1 MDVHREL
8 GDVTEEDIRAA
19 HARDLAVQDKFG
31 VHFLTFWFNQPD
43 GRAFCLVEA
52 PNKESAIA
60 CHKHSHGLVPHD
72 MIEVERPTVGQ
83 FMGDWEANIPEI
95 ARIDGPGSPL
105 DSGLRAI
112 MFTDLEGSTA
122 ISSQDGDRRAMEV
135 IERHDAIVRAA
146 LTNAVGARSNT
157 SATASSPAS
166 ITSAGLWTAASPS
179 SGTSPESMTAG
190 PAVACGS
197 G

>member
-19 HARDLAVQDKFG
+19 HARDLAVQDEFG

-72 MIEVERPTVGQ
+72 MIEVERPTVSL
-83 FMGDWEANIPEI
+83 FMGDWEANIPDI
-95 ARIDGPGSPL
+95 ARIDGPGSPV

-146 LTNAVGARSNT
+146 LSQRRWA
-157 SATASSPAS
+157 
-166 ITSAGLWTAASPS
+166 
-179 SGTSPESMTAG
+179 
-190 PAVACGS
+190 
-197 G
+197 